1 MAENKKSVLL
11 YCDII
16 HTIEP
21 LTDEEAGKLFK
32 HYLRYINDL
41 NPCAEDRLTSLLFEP
56 IKQNLKRDLRKW
68 EDKSVKN
75 KEIANM
81 RWHKKDAN
89 ACERINTDANDADK
103 DKDKDK
109 DTDKDKVK
117 DKDINISFDIF
128 WDLYNKKVGSKDS
141 CLSKWNKLKNEERQ
155 KIIDTLPTFLKSI
168 SDKKF
173 QPHPQT
179 YLNQSRWNDEIIVS
193 EQNDVKFKC
202 EDMNPFGWFYPLL
215 TQKEFDERIK
225 VNPHLRK
232 L

>member
-32 HYLRYINDL
+32 HYLRYINDQ
-41 NPCAEDRLTSLLFEP
+41 NPCAEDRLTALLFEP

-68 EDKSVKN
+68 EDKSLKN

-89 ACERINTDANDADK
+89 VCERINTDANNADK
-103 DKDKDK
+103 DKVIV
-109 DTDKDKVK
+109 KDKVK
-117 DKDINISFDIF
+117 DKDINIPFDTF

-141 CLSKWNKLKNEERQ
+141 CLSKWNKLKDEERQ

-179 YLNQSRWNDEIIVS
+179 YLNQSRWNDEIVIS
-193 EQNDVKFKC
+193 EKNEDKFKC
-202 EDMNPFGWFYPLL
+202 EDMNPFGFFYPLL

-225 VNPHLRK
+225 INPHLRK